1 MEQLQVF
8 DENKKL
14 LNEAVARDKKLQ
26 LPDGKY
32 FMIIVVFIENHQHQ
46 YLIQKTSAER
56 ESVYA
61 TTGGHVTYGD
71 TGKVTAQK
79 ELKEELGIDISLEE
93 LEYIDT
99 LKYPKA
105 YCEIYYVSKETDLEK
120 IQLQEEEVEKVEWM
134 TEEEIERLIQ
144 NKKFRKGNIEPF
156 QKVKKAHNS

>member
-1 MEQLQVF
+1 M
-8 DENKKL
+8 
-14 LNEAVARDKKLQ
+14 
-26 LPDGKY
+26 
-32 FMIIVVFIENHQHQ
+32 
-46 YLIQKTSAER
+46 IQKTSTER
-56 ESVYA
+56 DSVYA

-105 YCEIYYVSKETDLEK
+105 YCEIYYLSKEIDLEK

-144 NKKFRKGNIEPF
+144 SGNFRKVNIIPF
-156 QKVKKAHNS
+156 QKVKKTHKE

>member
-8 DENKKL
+8 DENKEM
-14 LNEAVARDKKLQ
+14 LNESVDRDKKLQ

-32 FMIIVVFIENHQHQ
+32 FMVILVFIENQHHQ
-46 YLIQKTSAER
+46 YLIQKTSVEKD
-56 ESVYA
+56 SIYA

-71 TGKVTAQK
+71 TGIFTAQK
-79 ELKEELGIDISLEE
+79 ELKEELGIDVSLEE
-93 LEYIDT
+93 LKYIDT

-105 YCEIYYVSKETDLEK
+105 YCEIYYLSKEIDLEK

-144 NKKFRKGNIEPF
+144 SGKFRKVNIVPF
-156 QKVKKAHNS
+156 QKVKKTHKE